1 MGQTNVADLLV
12 TSLADIGVKHI
23 FGIPGDAINGLID
36 ALRREPRV
44 RFIQV
49 RHEEAGAFA
58 ASASAKLT
66 GSLAVCTGTAGP
78 GALHLL
84 NGLYDARKDHAPVLA
99 ITGQVETEE
108 LGHNYHQEVDLR
120 RVFSDVAAYN
130 EVIES
135 PAQAARLIADACRI
149 AVAENTV
156 THLNIPSD
164 VCAKKVPET
173 GGGCAAGPLAGRT
186 SAPDDELN
194 AAAELLDRS
203 ERIVVL
209 AGTGCRDAR
218 GELVRLAERLS
229 APIVLS
235 LRAKDLLAADHPH
248 VIGGLGLLGGR
259 PAVEAMRNCD
269 CLLIAGSDFPY
280 RPFLPEDEVPTIQ
293 IDRDPVQIGRRRS
306 VEAALC
312 GDAGAVLEGLAER
325 VSERKRSFLKPLLES
340 RERWYAE
347 LAAQEAVS
355 SNPIKPQRLARTL
368 SDLLN
373 GDAVVTCDT
382 GEVTAWAARH
392 LHLHGGEQRFILSS
406 ALASMGFGLP
416 GAIGAQFCYPQ
427 RQVVALC
434 GDGGFGMLMADF
446 LTAVKYELPI
456 TVVVFNNGKLG
467 LIQAEQESSGY
478 PVSEVAL
485 SNPDFAAYARL
496 CGGDGIVVHEAEALE
511 DALRRALASDAP
523 AVVDVHIDP
532 DELPLPPRIELGQ
545 VAGYATAKLKE
556 LLGRGESEGLLR
568 N

>member
-1 MGQTNVADLLV
+1 MSQTNVAELV
-12 TSLADIGVKHI
+12 VASLADIGVKHL

-36 ALRREPRV
+36 ALRRESRV

-58 ASASAKLT
+58 ASATAKLT
-66 GSLAVCTGTAGP
+66 GRLAACTGTAGP

-84 NGLYDARKDHAPVLA
+84 NGLYDAHKDRAPVLA
-99 ITGQVETEE
+99 ITGQVETDE

-120 RVFSDVAAYN
+120 RVFADVAAYN

-135 PAQAARLIADACRI
+135 PAQAPRLIADACRI
-149 AVAENTV
+149 AVAQRTV
-156 THLNIPSD
+156 AHLNIPND
-164 VCAKKVPET
+164 VSAARVPEN
-173 GGGCAAGPLAGRT
+173 GAGCAAGPLQG
-186 SAPDDELN
+186 P
-194 AAAELLDRS
+194 AAAPAGSLDAAAALIDRS
-203 ERIVVL
+203 ERIVIL
-209 AGTGCRDAR
+209 AGTGCRHA
-218 GELVRLAERLS
+218 GAELARLAQRVG

-235 LRAKDLLAADHPH
+235 LRAKDLLAEDHPH

-280 RPFLPEDEVPTIQ
+280 RAFLPEDEIPTIQ

-312 GDAGAVLEGLAER
+312 GDAASVLAALAER
-325 VSERKRSFLKPLLES
+325 VSSRQRSFLKPLLES
-340 RERWYAE
+340 RDRWYAE
-347 LAAQEAVS
+347 LAAQEDAS
-355 SNPIKPQRLARTL
+355 TNPIKPQRLAHVL
-368 SDLLN
+368 GELL
-373 GDAVVTCDT
+373 DDEAIVACDT

-392 LHLHGGEQRFILSS
+392 LRMHGGGQRFILSS
-406 ALASMGFGLP
+406 GLASMGFALP
-416 GAIGAQFCYPQ
+416 AAIGAQLSYPG
-427 RQVVALC
+427 RQTVALC

-467 LIQAEQESSGY
+467 LIQAEQESRGY
-478 PVSEVAL
+478 PVSEVEL
-485 SNPDFAAYARL
+485 QNPDFAAYARL
-496 CGGDGIVVHEAEALE
+496 CGGEGIAVHEVQALQ
-511 DALRRALASDAP
+511 DALRRALASSAP

-532 DELPLPPRIELGQ
+532 AELPMPPRIALGQ

-556 LLGRGESEGLLR
+556 LLGRGDAEGVPHG
-568 N
+568 